1 MLSISPAVVVKLT
14 VVPSATL
21 LPVVSSTVAEIS
33 VWEMPSAKILA
44 EPDVTDTEP
53 IEASIS
59 VILTVFEIPL
69 VASAVTVSVPAVS
82 EAV

>member
-1 MLSISPAVVVKLT
+1 VVVKLT

-21 LPVVSSTVAEIS
+21 LPLVSRTVAEIK
-33 VWEMPSAKILA
+33 VWEAPSAKMLA

-59 VILTVFEIPL
+59 VISTVFVVAL